1 MAVTDS
7 EWKSWPGFSRYEASH
22 RGLIRNGTGKILA
35 ARTDPD
41 GYLRTTLTRD
51 DGERVPVLVHRAVL
65 EAHAGPCP
73 PGMESCHGPGGKL
86 DNRWPENLRWDTKSE
101 NERDK
106 IRDGMTPQPPPPTY
120 ECLNFVTCGN
130 MVIHEGRRCVQC
142 VAEVGREAAAMLAQG
157 VNLMDVAEH
166 FGYSGPDWVYKLAVD
181 HGGCALTKRE
191 ALIQQPP
198 LSRRVM
204 ATVRGRLRRSRAVV
218 TQRDG

>member
-22 RGLIRNGTGKILA
+22 RGLIRNQAGKILA
-35 ARTDPD
+35 ARMDPD
-41 GYLRTTLTRD
+41 GYLRTTLTSDEGKRT
-51 DGERVPVLVHRAVL
+51 PVLVHRAIL

-73 PGMESCHGPGGKL
+73 PGMETCHGPAGKL
-86 DNRWPENLRWDTKSE
+86 DNRWPENLRWDTRSE

-106 IRDGMTPQPPPPTY
+106 IRDGLPPSQPVPTF
-120 ECLNFVTCGN
+120 ECLNFATCGN
-130 MVIHEGRRCVQC
+130 MVINEGRRCLPC
-142 VAEVGREAAAMLAQG
+142 VTEVGVEAAAMLDRQ

-166 FGYSGPDWVYKLAVD
+166 FGYTGPDWVYQLAVK
-181 HGGCALTKRE
+181 HGGCTLTKRE

-204 ATVRGRLRRSRAVV
+204 ATFRSRFRSSRA
-218 TQRDG
+218 